1 MKQKGYQIKH
11 EVKLWSVDILKYFR
25 STLESTFT
33 IKDVAEHFNLTS
45 KEAYKRVNRLRQWGL
60 VRIKSRKKP
69 KIYEITAW
77 GYKFQ
82 TREERR

>member
-1 MKQKGYQIKH
+1 MNQKGYQIRH
-11 EVKLWSVDILKYFR
+11 EVKLWSVDILKHFR
-25 STLESTFT
+25 STISSTFT
-33 IKDVAEHFNLTS
+33 VKEVVEHFNITS

-69 KIYEITAW
+69 KIYEITSW

-82 TREERR
+82 PKERR